1 MTIIDLSRL
10 DSGTTGAVVGGSGGG
25 QGATTT
31 LRRFR
36 PDIEGLR
43 ALAVALVVLY
53 HAGVPGLNG
62 GFIGVDVFFV
72 VSGYLITTQLLNE
85 LTTTGHIN
93 LRNFYARRAKR
104 LLPLSV
110 LVTLTTLTAT
120 WWLTS
125 PLQTRELATDALW
138 TAAFAMNIH
147 LAAAGVDYATGQD
160 PSALQHYWSLA
171 IEEQFYLLWPLLLLI
186 TAATWRNRLH
196 RNKNHPTTPTRTT
209 HRTNHAPPSRTT
221 LNITITLLTAASFAY
236 GVHQTHI
243 AQSLAYFV
251 TPARAWEL
259 AIGGLIAL
267 NTPTLTRL
275 PHTLNTLLAPTGLA
289 AITTAALLLNNNS
302 AFPGYWALL
311 PTLGTAAVITSGLTT
326 PTPTETHLLTPPPI
340 QGLGRISY
348 GLYLWHW
355 PLLVLAPTYLNTD
368 KLGLGQAL
376 AVVAV
381 AVWLTAG
388 SHVVVEDPLRT
399 LALFRR
405 LPNQAL
411 TLGAACT
418 ATLVAVC
425 AGVLFLV
432 PEPKAS
438 GAEAKRLSGDTNL
451 TNAVTAGTRLA
462 AVPSNLQPSFNRAL
476 GDDPARTIPGAAGCH
491 ANLLVSKVGNGSGQ
505 DCVFGDPKSGV
516 TVVLTGD
523 SHAFQWLPTMQKIA
537 AEKKWRLISMTKGAC
552 TLYDVA
558 VDNLNLKRDFT
569 ECYAWRAN
577 VHKRIVAE
585 KPAMVITTAAIFNE
599 REGDFT
605 DRWIEG
611 VTKSV
616 SQLRRTGTQVGLI
629 EDTPYPRVNVPKCLA
644 QHLDD
649 ARQCSI
655 SMSAAQ
661 SDPLRRQGTK
671 DAATAA
677 GATWIESTQWFCD
690 KQTCPPIVGNTLVY
704 RDNSH
709 ITATYATYLSRYLA
723 ARLPAVKQ

>member
-368 KLGLGQAL
+368 KLGVLQT
-376 AVVAV
+376 AVVV
-381 AVWLTAG
+381 TVSVWLASVTFFFI
-388 SHVVVEDPLRT
+388 EDPLRT

-418 ATLVAVC
+418 VAVMG
-425 AGVLFLV
+425 ASAAITWFMPDPRATGNYV
-432 PEPKAS
+432 EPLKDLA
-438 GAEAKRLSGDTNL
+438 ALPQ
-451 TNAVTAGTRLA
+451 AVTTGGSLRAI
-462 AVPSNLQPSFNRAL
+462 PSNVEPNLVEAAEDKPDPTT
-476 GDDPARTIPGAAGCH
+476 GDGVSCMVDLLDTQVSRDP
-491 ANLLVSKVGNGSGQ
+491 KGS
-505 DCVFGDPKSGV
+505 CVFGDANGDT

-523 SHAFQWLPTMQKIA
+523 SHAYQWMPAIEPLAVKN
-537 AEKKWRLISMTKGAC
+537 KWRLVLLAKSGCA
-552 TLYDVA
+552 LYDVK
-558 VDNLNLKRDFT
+558 VVNTMLKRDYR
-569 ECYAWRAN
+569 ECYEWRENAQ
-577 VHKRIVAE
+577 VRIAEE
-585 KPAMVITTAAIFNE
+585 KPDLIITSAFTGSAN
-599 REGDFT
+599 RDSTFT
-605 DRWIEG
+605 DRWLDGMRSTIG
-611 VTKSV
+611 RLK
-616 SQLRRTGTQVGLI
+616 RTGAKVAVI
-629 EDTPYPRVNVPKCLA
+629 ADTPYPAKAIPECLA
-644 QHLDD
+644 QNVDS
-649 ARQCSI
+649 ARSCAVQRKV
-655 SMSAAQ
+655 AL
-661 SDPLRRQGTK
+661 SDPGRRNAG
-671 DAATAA
+671 ASEAAA
-677 GATWIESTQWFCD
+677 GGARLIDPIPWFCSSAS
-690 KQTCPPIVGNTLVY
+690 CPAVIANNIVY
-704 RDNSH
+704 SDNSH
-709 ITATYATYLSRYLA
+709 VTATYARTLSPLLEKQ
-723 ARLPAVKQ
+723 LPAL